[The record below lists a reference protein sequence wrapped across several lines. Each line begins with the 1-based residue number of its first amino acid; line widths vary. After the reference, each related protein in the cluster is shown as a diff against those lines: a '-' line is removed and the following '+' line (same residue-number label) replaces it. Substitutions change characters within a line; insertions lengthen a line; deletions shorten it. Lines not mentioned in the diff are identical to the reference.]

1 MEAIIKEK
9 FTSDLKFLLS
19 IVFNWIMS
27 FSIILQINQSLK
39 SISILVSIYLRLVQ
53 MSHLAITNLQFQTY
67 FIQFTY

>member
-39 SISILVSIYLRLVQ
+39 SISILVSTYLRLVQ

>member
-19 IVFNWIMS
+19 IMS

-39 SISILVSIYLRLVQ
+39 SISILVSTYLRLVQ